1 MISAIFLVNQ
11 KGEVVMNRV
20 YRDDV
25 ARTVVDTF
33 RMKVIASKE
42 TGSQAP
48 IKPIEASTFLYI
60 RHKNLYLVAVTR
72 SNVNPALVF
81 EFLFRLVKIFRVRR
95 RRGDGR
101 VGGPWDD

>member
-11 KGEVVMNRV
+11 KGEVVMNRI

-25 ARTVVDTF
+25 SRQVVDTF
-33 RMKVIASKE
+33 RLKVIASKE

-48 IKPIEASTFLYI
+48 IKTVESSTFLYT
-60 RHKNLYLVAVTR
+60 RQNNLYLVAVTR

-81 EFLFRLVKIFRVRR
+81 EFLFRLIKIFKVRHL
-95 RRGDGR
+95 
-101 VGGPWDD
+101 PL

>member
-11 KGEVVMNRV
+11 KGEVVMNRL

-33 RMKVIASKE
+33 RLKVIASKE

-48 IKPIEASTFLYI
+48 IKPIESSTFLYI

-81 EFLFRLVKIFRVRR
+81 EFLFRLVKIFKVRT
-95 RRGDGR
+95 R
-101 VGGPWDD
+101 VGIRGRCV